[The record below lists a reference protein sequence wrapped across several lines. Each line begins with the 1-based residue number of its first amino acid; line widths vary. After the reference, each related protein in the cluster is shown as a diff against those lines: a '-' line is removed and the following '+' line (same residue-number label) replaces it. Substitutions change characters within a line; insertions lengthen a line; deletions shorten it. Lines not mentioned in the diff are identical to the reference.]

1 VSGHLLRALALSLL
15 LFAPLAP
22 AREAAPPRIPEQVSN
37 PAWEADMQRFAAL
50 DAQSPPPKG
59 AVLFVGSSS
68 IRMWDSLAA
77 DFPGQKVINRGFG
90 GSEVRDSTW
99 YADRIVIPYAPR
111 LVVLYAGDN
120 DLNAGR
126 TPQQVRDDFVAF
138 VTRVRRDLPHT
149 RIAYISIKPSPS
161 REHLLP
167 QVHEANNIISAYIR
181 TLANSDYIDTF
192 TPMLGGDGRPRAE
205 LFRGDRLHLN
215 DTGYRLW
222 QSVIVS
228 HVPATPQAPVLAA
241 HRVDAPAPAPEP
253 AAVTTVSAAAS
264 P

>member
-161 REHLLP
+161 RAQLLP
-167 QVHEANNIISAYIR
+167 QIIQANALIKQAASGMKQVDF
-181 TLANSDYIDTF
+181 LDVF
-192 TPMLGGDGRPRAE
+192 TPMLGSDGQPQPA
-205 LFRGDRLHLN
+205 LFREDMLHM
-215 DTGYRLW
+215 TPAGYAIWR
-222 QSVIVS
+222 QVI
-228 HVPATPQAPVLAA
+228 
-241 HRVDAPAPAPEP
+241 APEL
-253 AAVTTVSAAAS
+253 AR
-264 P
+264 